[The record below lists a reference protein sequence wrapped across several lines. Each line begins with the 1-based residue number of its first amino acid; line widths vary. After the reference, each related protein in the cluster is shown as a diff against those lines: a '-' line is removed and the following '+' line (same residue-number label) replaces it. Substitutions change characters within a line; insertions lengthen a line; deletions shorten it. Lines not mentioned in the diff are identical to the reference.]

1 MPWSSEVTGIEKF
14 RIQNPH
20 SLNSRQ
26 PLYIPPFIKNLD
38 PLLLFPVNPFY
49 HPHAQILSK
58 SRIIKRGFYS
68 ELNNHSFFFSYSE

>member
-38 PLLLFPVNPFY
+38 PLLPFPVNPFY
-49 HPHAQILSK
+49 HPHAQILS
-58 SRIIKRGFYS
+58 
-68 ELNNHSFFFSYSE
+68 